1 MAAAPGSDIL
11 YPEDSLPFAK
21 SMVAGFQH
29 VIAMFG
35 GTILCPLLMGFDPN
49 VAILCSGLSTLL
61 FFVIVRGRIPSYLG
75 SSFSFIA
82 VVIAATGYSGSGPN
96 PNIAIALGGI
106 LVTGLV
112 YAGIGLLVLLTG
124 TRWIERLMPPALTGA
139 IVAVIGL
146 NLAPVAVHDMGSGA
160 FEITLGLATV
170 ALMAVSAIYLPAF
183 LARLPILIGGG
194 AAYLL
199 YFVLCNL
206 GGLGQ
211 PIDFAPVAAAPWI
224 GLPHF
229 VAPVFTVSASLL
241 IAPVAIIL
249 VAENLGHVR
258 SIGIMMGRNL
268 DPSLG
273 RAFLGDGLATIFSAA
288 AGGTG
293 VTTYAENMGV
303 MAITRNF
310 SSRTFLFAALFAV
323 CFGLSPKFGAL
334 IQTIPMPIMGG
345 LSLVVFGLITAAA
358 GRIWVENKVDFTE
371 PRTLIM
377 VGVAVMIAAGDLSLK
392 IGDFVLSGIGL
403 ATLAS
408 LALHHGLNLKTRPKM
423 VTVSYLTTEYT
434 RDIAPPN

>member
-1 MAAAPGSDIL
+1 MAAETGSSIL
-11 YPEDSLPFAK
+11 YPEDRLPLTK
-21 SMVAGFQH
+21 SAVAGFQH

-49 VAILCSGLSTLL
+49 IAILCSGLSTFL
-61 FFVIVRGRIPSYLG
+61 FFLVVRGRIPSYLG

-96 PNIAIALGGI
+96 PNLALALGGI
-106 LVTGLV
+106 IATGLV
-112 YAGIGLLVLLTG
+112 YAGIGLLVLWSG

-146 NLAPVAVHDMGSGA
+146 NLAPVAVHDMGKDTDQ
-160 FEITLGLATV
+160 ILLGLTTV
-170 ALMAVSAIYLPAF
+170 ALVATASIYLPAF

-194 AAYLL
+194 GAYLL
-199 YFVLCNL
+199 YFLLCNL
-206 GGLGQ
+206 GGFGT
-211 PIDFAPVAAAPWI
+211 PIDFTGVAAAPWFGI
-224 GLPHF
+224 PHF
-229 VAPVFTVSASLL
+229 VAPVFSVSASLL

-268 DPSLG
+268 DPYLG
-273 RAFLGDGLATIFSAA
+273 RAFLGDGLATIFSACV
-288 AGGTG
+288 GGTG

-310 SSRTFLFAALFAV
+310 SSRTFLFAAFFAV

-334 IQTIPMPIMGG
+334 IQTIPQSVMGG
-345 LSLVVFGLITAAA
+345 LSLVVFGLITSAA
-358 GRIWVENKVDFTE
+358 GRIWVENKVDFTD
-371 PRTLIM
+371 PRILIT
-377 VGVAVMIAAGDLSLK
+377 VGVAVMIAAGDLSLA

-408 LALHHGLNLKTRPKM
+408 LLLYHGLGLKFRPKM
-423 VTVSYLTTEYT
+423 VTVQSSTTE
-434 RDIAPPN
+434 

>member
-1 MAAAPGSDIL
+1 MPADQASSLI
-11 YPEDSLPFAK
+11 YPEDRLPFLK
-21 SMVAGFQH
+21 NTIAGFQH

-35 GTILCPLLMGFDPN
+35 GTILCPILMGFDPN
-49 VAILCSGLSTLL
+49 IAILCSGLSTFL
-61 FFVIVRGRIPSYLG
+61 FFLIVRGRIPSYLG

-82 VVIAATGYSGSGPN
+82 VVIAATGYGGSGPN
-96 PNIAIALGGI
+96 PNIATALGGI
-106 LVTGLV
+106 AATGAV
-112 YAGIGLLVLLTG
+112 YAGIGLIVLATG
-124 TRWIERLMPPALTGA
+124 TRWIEKLMPPALTGA

-146 NLAPVAVHDMGSGA
+146 NLAPVAVHDMGGA
-160 FEITLGLATV
+160 LPDILLGLLTV
-170 ALMAVSAIYLPAF
+170 ALVAVSSIYLPRF

-194 AAYLL
+194 GAYLV
-199 YFVLCNL
+199 YFLLCNL
-206 GGLGQ
+206 GGMGK
-211 PIDFAPVAAAPWI
+211 PIDFSAVAAAPWA

-229 VAPVFTVSASLL
+229 VAPAFSLNAALL

-268 DPSLG
+268 DPALG
-273 RAFLGDGLATIFSAA
+273 RAFIGDGLATILSSLV
-288 AGGTG
+288 GGTG

-310 SSRTFLFAALFAV
+310 SSRTFLFAAFFAV

-334 IQTIPMPIMGG
+334 IETIPGPVMGG

-358 GRIWVENKVDFTE
+358 GRIWVENRVDFTD
-371 PRTLIM
+371 PRILIM

-392 IGDFVLSGIGL
+392 LGDFVLSGIGL

-408 LALHHGLNLKTRPKM
+408 LLLYHGLGLRPASRRLAHPAAA
-423 VTVSYLTTEYT
+423 T
-434 RDIAPPN
+434 APAPEA

>member
-1 MAAAPGSDIL
+1 MADRIPGIL
-11 YPEDSLPFAK
+11 YPEDSLPVAK
-21 SMVAGFQH
+21 SAVTGFQH

-49 VAILCSGLSTLL
+49 LAILCSGLSTLL
-61 FFVIVRGRIPSYLG
+61 FFLVVGGRIPSYLG

-96 PNIAIALGGI
+96 PNIATALGGI
-106 LVTGLV
+106 IATGLV
-112 YAGIGLLVLLTG
+112 YAAIGLVVLLAG

-146 NLAPVAVHDMGSGA
+146 NLAPVAVHDMGKSA
-160 FEITLGLATV
+160 FEISLGLATV
-170 ALMAVSAIYLPAF
+170 ALVATAAIYLPAF

-199 YFVLCNL
+199 YFALCNL
-206 GGLGQ
+206 GGLGH
-211 PIDFAPVAAAPWI
+211 PIDFGGVAAAAWI
-224 GLPHF
+224 GVPHF
-229 VAPVFTVSASLL
+229 VAPSFSLSASLL

-268 DPSLG
+268 DPWLG

-288 AGGTG
+288 IGGTG

-310 SSRTFLFAALFAV
+310 SSRTFLFAGAFAV

-334 IQTIPMPIMGG
+334 IRTIPLPLMGG

-358 GRIWVENKVDFTE
+358 GRIWVENKVDFTD

-377 VGVAVMIAAGDLSLK
+377 VGVAVMIAAGDLSLA

-408 LALHHGLNLKTRPKM
+408 LALHHGLNLRSRPKM
-423 VTVSYLTTEYT
+423 VTAPGSATE
-434 RDIAPPN
+434 

>member
-1 MAAAPGSDIL
+1 MAAEHGSGIL
-11 YPEDSLPFAK
+11 YPEDSLPVGK
-21 SMVAGFQH
+21 SAIAGFQH

-49 VAILCSGLSTLL
+49 IAILCSGLSTFL
-61 FFVIVRGRIPSYLG
+61 FFLVVKGRIPSYLG

-96 PNIAIALGGI
+96 PNLPLALGGI
-106 LVTGLV
+106 IATGLV
-112 YAGIGLLVLLTG
+112 YAGIGLLVLWTG

-146 NLAPVAVHDMGSGA
+146 NLAPVAVHDMGKGV
-160 FEITLGLATV
+160 FDILLGLVTVGLVAT
-170 ALMAVSAIYLPAF
+170 ASIYLPAF

-199 YFVLCNL
+199 YFLLCNL
-206 GGLGQ
+206 EGFGA
-211 PIDFAPVAAAPWI
+211 PIDFSGVAAAPWI
-224 GLPHF
+224 GIPHF
-229 VAPVFTVSASLL
+229 VAPVFSVSASLL

-268 DPSLG
+268 DPWLG
-273 RAFLGDGLATIFSAA
+273 RAFLGDGLATIFSAMV
-288 AGGTG
+288 GGTG

-310 SSRTFLFAALFAV
+310 SSRTFLFAAFFAV

-334 IQTIPMPIMGG
+334 IQTIPQSVMGG
-345 LSLVVFGLITAAA
+345 LSLVVFGLITSAA
-358 GRIWVENKVDFTE
+358 GRIWVENKVDFTD
-371 PRTLIM
+371 PRILIT
-377 VGVAVMIAAGDLSLK
+377 VGVAVMIAAGDLSLA
-392 IGDFVLSGIGL
+392 IGDFVISGIGL

-408 LALHHGLNLKTRPKM
+408 LLLYHGLGLKFRP
-423 VTVSYLTTEYT
+423 
-434 RDIAPPN
+434 

>member
-1 MAAAPGSDIL
+1 MAAEHGSGIL
-11 YPEDSLPFAK
+11 YPEDSLPVGK
-21 SMVAGFQH
+21 SAIAGFQH

-49 VAILCSGLSTLL
+49 IAILCSGLSTLL
-61 FFVIVRGRIPSYLG
+61 FFLVVRGRIPSYLG

-82 VVIAATGYSGSGPN
+82 VVIAATGYSGGGPN
-96 PNIAIALGGI
+96 PNLPLALGGI
-106 LVTGLV
+106 IATGV
-112 YAGIGLLVLLTG
+112 AYAGIGLLVLWTG

-146 NLAPVAVHDMGSGA
+146 NLAPVAVHDMGKGA
-160 FEITLGLATV
+160 FDILLGLATV
-170 ALMAVSAIYLPAF
+170 GLVATASIYLPAF

-194 AAYLL
+194 AAYLIYYL
-199 YFVLCNL
+199 LCNL
-206 GGLGQ
+206 GGFGT
-211 PIDFAPVAAAPWI
+211 PIDFSGVAAAPWI
-224 GLPHF
+224 GIPHF
-229 VAPVFTVSASLL
+229 VAPVFSVSASLL

-268 DPSLG
+268 GPYLG
-273 RAFLGDGLATIFSAA
+273 RAFLGDGLATLFSAA
-288 AGGTG
+288 VGGTG

-310 SSRTFLFAALFAV
+310 SSRTFLFAAFFAV

-334 IQTIPMPIMGG
+334 IQTIPQSVMGG
-345 LSLVVFGLITAAA
+345 LSLVVFGLITSAA
-358 GRIWVENKVDFTE
+358 GRIWVENKVDFTD
-371 PRTLIM
+371 PRILIT
-377 VGVAVMIAAGDLSLK
+377 VGVAVMIAAGDLTLA

-408 LALHHGLNLKTRPKM
+408 LLLYHGLGLKVRPKM
-423 VTVSYLTTEYT
+423 VTAQSSTTE
-434 RDIAPPN
+434 

>member
-1 MAAAPGSDIL
+1 MAAEHGSSIL
-11 YPEDSLPFAK
+11 YPEDILPVGK
-21 SMVAGFQH
+21 SAIAGFQH

-49 VAILCSGLSTLL
+49 IAILCSGLSTFL
-61 FFVIVRGRIPSYLG
+61 FFLVVKGRIPSYLG

-96 PNIAIALGGI
+96 PNLPLALGGI
-106 LVTGLV
+106 IATGLV
-112 YAGIGLLVLLTG
+112 YAGIGLLVLWTG

-146 NLAPVAVHDMGSGA
+146 NLAPVAVHDMGKGV
-160 FEITLGLATV
+160 FDILLGLVTVGLVAT
-170 ALMAVSAIYLPAF
+170 ASIYLPAF

-199 YFVLCNL
+199 YFLLCNL
-206 GGLGQ
+206 GGLGA
-211 PIDFAPVAAAPWI
+211 PIDFSGVAATPWI
-224 GLPHF
+224 GIPHF
-229 VAPVFTVSASLL
+229 VAPVFSVSASLL

-268 DPSLG
+268 DPWLG
-273 RAFLGDGLATIFSAA
+273 RAFLGDGLATIFSALV
-288 AGGTG
+288 GGTG

-310 SSRTFLFAALFAV
+310 SSRTFLFAAFFAV

-334 IQTIPMPIMGG
+334 IQTIPQSVMGG
-345 LSLVVFGLITAAA
+345 LSLVVFGLITSAA
-358 GRIWVENKVDFTE
+358 GRIWVENKVDFTD
-371 PRTLIM
+371 PRILIT
-377 VGVAVMIAAGDLSLK
+377 VGVAVMIAAGDLTLA

-408 LALHHGLNLKTRPKM
+408 LLLYHGLGLKLRPKM
-423 VTVSYLTTEYT
+423 VTVRSSTTE
-434 RDIAPPN
+434 

>member
-1 MAAAPGSDIL
+1 MADRTSSIL

-21 SMVAGFQH
+21 SAVTGFQH

-49 VAILCSGLSTLL
+49 LAILCSGLSTLL
-61 FFVIVRGRIPSYLG
+61 FFLVVGGRIPSYLG

-96 PNIAIALGGI
+96 PNIATALGGI
-106 LVTGLV
+106 IATGLV
-112 YAGIGLLVLLTG
+112 YAGIGLVVLLAG
-124 TRWIERLMPPALTGA
+124 TRWIERLMPPSLTGA

-146 NLAPVAVHDMGSGA
+146 NLAPVAVHDMGKSA
-160 FEITLGLATV
+160 FEISLGLTTV
-170 ALMAVSAIYLPAF
+170 ALVAAAAIYLPAF

-199 YFVLCNL
+199 YFLLCNL

-211 PIDFAPVAAAPWI
+211 PIDFTGVAAAAWI
-224 GLPHF
+224 GVPHF
-229 VAPVFTVSASLL
+229 VAPVFSLSASLL

-268 DPSLG
+268 DPWLG

-288 AGGTG
+288 IGGTG

-310 SSRTFLFAALFAV
+310 SSRTFLFAGAFAI

-358 GRIWVENKVDFTE
+358 GRIWVENRVDFTD

-377 VGVAVMIAAGDLSLK
+377 VGVAVMIAAGDLSLA

-408 LALHHGLNLKTRPKM
+408 LALHHGLNLRSRPKM
-423 VTVSYLTTEYT
+423 VTAPGSATE
-434 RDIAPPN
+434 

>member
-1 MAAAPGSDIL
+1 MVGEHMVADQRSNIL
-11 YPEDSLPFAK
+11 YPEDSLPVAK
-21 SMVAGFQH
+21 SAIAGFQH

-49 VAILCSGLSTLL
+49 IAILCSGLSTLL
-61 FFVIVRGRIPSYLG
+61 FFLVVGGRIPSYLG

-106 LVTGLV
+106 IATGLV
-112 YAGIGLLVLLTG
+112 YAAIGLVVLATG
-124 TRWIERLMPPALTGA
+124 TRWIERLMPPVLTGA

-146 NLAPVAVHDMGSGA
+146 NLAPVAVHDIGSGGFA
-160 FEITLGLATV
+160 IGFGLLTV
-170 ALMAVSAIYLPAF
+170 ALVAAASIYLPAF

-194 AAYLL
+194 IAYFAYYAA
-199 YFVLCNL
+199 CNL
-206 GGLGQ
+206 GEFGT
-211 PIDFAPVAAAPWI
+211 PIDFSGVAAAPWFGI
-224 GLPHF
+224 PHF
-229 VAPVFTVSASLL
+229 VAPVFSASASLL

-249 VAENLGHVR
+249 IAENLGHVR

-268 DPSLG
+268 DPVLG

-288 AGGTG
+288 VGGTG

-310 SSRTFLFAALFAV
+310 SSRTFLFAAFFAV

-334 IQTIPMPIMGG
+334 IQTIPQPIMGG
-345 LSLVVFGLITAAA
+345 LSMVVFGLITAAA
-358 GRIWVENKVDFTE
+358 GRIWVESRVDFTD
-371 PRTLIM
+371 PRNLIM
-377 VGVAVMIAAGDLSLK
+377 VGVAVMIAAGDLTLK

-408 LALHHGLNLKTRPKM
+408 LILYHGLGLRFRPKM
-423 VTVSYLTTEYT
+423 VTV
-434 RDIAPPN
+434 RPPATD

>member
-1 MAAAPGSDIL
+1 MPVDQAPPVI
-11 YPEDSLPFAK
+11 YPEDRLPFLKNAI
-21 SMVAGFQH
+21 AGFQH

-35 GTILCPLLMGFDPN
+35 GTILCPMLMGFDPN
-49 VAILCSGLSTLL
+49 IAILCSGLSTFL
-61 FFVIVRGRIPSYLG
+61 FFLIVGGKIPSYLG

-96 PNIAIALGGI
+96 PNVAMALGGI
-106 LVTGLV
+106 IATGAV
-112 YAGIGLLVLLTG
+112 YAGIGLIVLLAG
-124 TRWIERLMPPALTGA
+124 YRWIEKLMPPGLTGA

-146 NLAPVAVHDMGSGA
+146 NLAPVAVHDMGT
-160 FEITLGLATV
+160 ERVDVLLGLLTV
-170 ALMAVSAIYLPAF
+170 ALVAVSSIYLPRF

-194 AAYLL
+194 AAYLI
-199 YFVLCNL
+199 Y
-206 GGLGQ
+206 GLVR
-211 PIDFAPVAAAPWI
+211 PIDFTSVAAAPWI
-224 GLPHF
+224 GVPHF
-229 VAPVFTVSASLL
+229 VAPVFSASASLL

-273 RAFLGDGLATIFSAA
+273 RAFIGDGLATIFSAGL
-288 AGGTG
+288 GGTG

-310 SSRTFLFAALFAV
+310 SSRTFLFAAFFAV

-334 IQTIPMPIMGG
+334 IQTIPGPVMGG

-358 GRIWVENKVDFTE
+358 GRIWVENKVDFTD
-371 PRTLIM
+371 PRNLLM

-403 ATLAS
+403 ATLS
-408 LALHHGLNLKTRPKM
+408 SLLLYHGLGMRRVRRGTLALLN
-423 VTVSYLTTEYT
+423 EG
-434 RDIAPPN
+434 APSE

>member
-1 MAAAPGSDIL
+1 MAENGSSIL
-11 YPEDSLPFAK
+11 YPEDSLPLAK
-21 SMVAGFQH
+21 SAVAGFQH

-49 VAILCSGLSTLL
+49 IAILCSGLSTFL
-61 FFVIVRGRIPSYLG
+61 FFLVVRGRIPSYLG

-82 VVIAATGYSGSGPN
+82 VVIAATGYSGNGPN
-96 PNIAIALGGI
+96 PNIALALGGI
-106 LVTGLV
+106 IATGLV
-112 YAGIGLLVLLTG
+112 YAGIGLLVLWSG

-146 NLAPVAVHDMGSGA
+146 NLAPVAVHDMGKGA
-160 FEITLGLATV
+160 FEILLGLTTV
-170 ALMAVSAIYLPAF
+170 ALVATASIYLPAF

-199 YFVLCNL
+199 YFLLCNL
-206 GGLGQ
+206 GDFGA
-211 PIDFAPVAAAPWI
+211 PIDFTGVAAAPWFGI
-224 GLPHF
+224 PHF
-229 VAPVFTVSASLL
+229 VAPVFSVSASLL

-268 DPSLG
+268 DPYLG
-273 RAFLGDGLATIFSAA
+273 RAFLGDGLATIFSASV
-288 AGGTG
+288 GGTG

-310 SSRTFLFAALFAV
+310 SSRTFLFAAFFAV

-334 IQTIPMPIMGG
+334 IQTIPQSVMGG
-345 LSLVVFGLITAAA
+345 LSLVVFGLIASAA
-358 GRIWVENKVDFTE
+358 GRIWVENKVDFTD
-371 PRTLIM
+371 PRILIT
-377 VGVAVMIAAGDLSLK
+377 VGVAVMIAAGDLNLA

-408 LALHHGLNLKTRPKM
+408 LLLYHGLGLKIRPKM
-423 VTVSYLTTEYT
+423 VTVQRSTTE
-434 RDIAPPN
+434 

>member
-1 MAAAPGSDIL
+1 MAAERDSSIL
-11 YPEDSLPFAK
+11 YPEDSLPVAK
-21 SMVAGFQH
+21 SAVAGFQH

-49 VAILCSGLSTLL
+49 IAILCSGLSTFL
-61 FFVIVRGRIPSYLG
+61 FFLVVKGRIPSYLG

-96 PNIAIALGGI
+96 PNLALALGGI
-106 LVTGLV
+106 IATGVV
-112 YAGIGLLVLLTG
+112 YAGIGLLVLWTG

-146 NLAPVAVHDMGSGA
+146 NLAPVAVHDMGKGA
-160 FEITLGLATV
+160 DQILLGLTTVGLVAT
-170 ALMAVSAIYLPAF
+170 ASIYLPAF

-199 YFVLCNL
+199 YFLLCNV
-206 GGLGQ
+206 GGMDA
-211 PIDFAPVAAAPWI
+211 PIDFSGVAAAPWI
-224 GLPHF
+224 GIPHF
-229 VAPVFTVSASLL
+229 VAPVFSVSASLL

-268 DPSLG
+268 DPWLG

-288 AGGTG
+288 VGGTG

-310 SSRTFLFAALFAV
+310 SSRTFLFAAFFAV

-334 IQTIPMPIMGG
+334 IQTIPQSVMGG
-345 LSLVVFGLITAAA
+345 LSLVVFGLITSAA
-358 GRIWVENKVDFTE
+358 GRIWVENKVDFTD
-371 PRTLIM
+371 PRILIT
-377 VGVAVMIAAGDLSLK
+377 VGVAVMIAAGDLSLA

-408 LALHHGLNLKTRPKM
+408 LMLYHGLGLKLRPKM
-423 VTVSYLTTEYT
+423 VTVQSSTTE
-434 RDIAPPN
+434 

>member
-1 MAAAPGSDIL
+1 MAAEHGSSIL
-11 YPEDSLPFAK
+11 YPEDSLPVGK
-21 SMVAGFQH
+21 SAIAGFQH

-49 VAILCSGLSTLL
+49 IAILCSGLSTFL
-61 FFVIVRGRIPSYLG
+61 FFLVVKGRIPSYLG

-96 PNIAIALGGI
+96 PNLPLALGGI
-106 LVTGLV
+106 IATGLV
-112 YAGIGLLVLLTG
+112 YAGIGLLVLWTG

-146 NLAPVAVHDMGSGA
+146 NLAPVAVHDMGKGV
-160 FEITLGLATV
+160 FDILLGLVTVGLVAT
-170 ALMAVSAIYLPAF
+170 ASIYLPAF

-199 YFVLCNL
+199 YFLLCNL
-206 GGLGQ
+206 GGLGA
-211 PIDFAPVAAAPWI
+211 PIDFSGVAATPWI
-224 GLPHF
+224 GIPHF
-229 VAPVFTVSASLL
+229 VAPVFSVSASLL

-268 DPSLG
+268 DPWLG
-273 RAFLGDGLATIFSAA
+273 RAFLGDGLATIFSAMV
-288 AGGTG
+288 GGTG

-310 SSRTFLFAALFAV
+310 SSRTFLFAAFFAV

-334 IQTIPMPIMGG
+334 IQTIPQSVMGG
-345 LSLVVFGLITAAA
+345 LSLVVFGLITSAA
-358 GRIWVENKVDFTE
+358 GRIWVENKVDFTD
-371 PRTLIM
+371 PRILIT
-377 VGVAVMIAAGDLSLK
+377 VGVAVMIAAGDLTLA

-408 LALHHGLNLKTRPKM
+408 LLLYHGLGLKLRPKM
-423 VTVSYLTTEYT
+423 VTVRSSTTE
-434 RDIAPPN
+434 

>member
-1 MAAAPGSDIL
+1 MADRTSSIL

-21 SMVAGFQH
+21 SAVTGFQH

-61 FFVIVRGRIPSYLG
+61 FFLVVGGRIPSYLG

-96 PNIAIALGGI
+96 PNIATALGGI
-106 LVTGLV
+106 IATGLV
-112 YAGIGLLVLLTG
+112 YGGIGLVVLLTG
-124 TRWIERLMPPALTGA
+124 TRWIERLMPPSLTGA

-146 NLAPVAVHDMGSGA
+146 NLAPVAVHDMGKSA
-160 FEITLGLATV
+160 FEISLGLTTV
-170 ALMAVSAIYLPAF
+170 ALVAAAAIYLPAF
-183 LARLPILIGGG
+183 LTRLPILIGGG

-211 PIDFAPVAAAPWI
+211 PIDFTGVTAAAWV
-224 GLPHF
+224 GVPHF
-229 VAPVFTVSASLL
+229 VAPVFSLSASLL

-268 DPSLG
+268 DPWLG

-288 AGGTG
+288 IGGTG

-310 SSRTFLFAALFAV
+310 SSRTFLFAGAFAI

-358 GRIWVENKVDFTE
+358 GRIWVENRVDFTD

-377 VGVAVMIAAGDLSLK
+377 VGVAVMIAAGDLSLA

-408 LALHHGLNLKTRPKM
+408 LALHHGLNLRSRPKM
-423 VTVSYLTTEYT
+423 VTAPGSATE
-434 RDIAPPN
+434 